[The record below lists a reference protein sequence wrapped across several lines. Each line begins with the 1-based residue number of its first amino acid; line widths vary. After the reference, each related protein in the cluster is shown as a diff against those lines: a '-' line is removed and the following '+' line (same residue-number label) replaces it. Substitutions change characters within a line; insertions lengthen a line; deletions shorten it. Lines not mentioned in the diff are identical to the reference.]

1 MPVRGLSRR
10 ASAGRAGTALT
21 SAGSAASSGTT
32 RGVPTGRVAPGRS
45 MAAGAGRRWRQLA
58 TSVLTGRAPSVR
70 AVGFAASGFEPP
82 PRGRPSA
89 AKGTGCASPPTRL
102 VPSLWMAGNT
112 TSYNQRDAP
121 LNSVNPVK
129 TKRRMCVDPAR
140 TGVPP
145 HTRKRSGV
153 APPSDS
159 SAAGRQTSVS
169 PGHPGNGQATEVVR
183 RWSDLTLREVRFH
196 QRRGEHPSL
205 RSRQVPRWSCTQRPA
220 SSRRERSRRPRPAGH
235 RSGSIRRAEGS
246 SRPSRPRHIL
256 VDERHPSGVPPER
269 HGRAVEVELFGSR
282 GPLPAGHRHT
292 CRLYAG
298 LGGHGLVG
306 HHASFRCATC
316 VARSIGRKA
325 SNPGV

>member
-10 ASAGRAGTALT
+10 ASAGRADTALT

-70 AVGFAASGFEPP
+70 PALRRSGFEPP

-129 TKRRMCVDPAR
+129 TKRRMVRGPGSDRR
-140 TGVPP
+140 TAT
-145 HTRKRSGV
+145 HQEAKWR
-153 APPSDS
+153 
-159 SAAGRQTSVS
+159 SAAVRQFCGRAADKRQPRAPRQWADDGGCT
-169 PGHPGNGQATEVVR
+169 ALVR
-183 RWSDLTLREVRFH
+183 RHPPRGPPVPSAPRRAPELRN
-196 QRRGEHPSL
+196 
-205 RSRQVPRWSCTQRPA
+205 RQVPRWSCTQRPA
-220 SSRRERSRRPRPAGH
+220 SSRRERSRPRDLQV
-235 RSGSIRRAEGS
+235 I
-246 SRPSRPRHIL
+246 
-256 VDERHPSGVPPER
+256 VPDQSDGLSD
-269 HGRAVEVELFGSR
+269 HLGRLA
-282 GPLPAGHRHT
+282 
-292 CRLYAG
+292 
-298 LGGHGLVG
+298 
-306 HHASFRCATC
+306 HATSW
-316 VARSIGRKA
+316 
-325 SNPGV
+325 